1 MSDLLSSDFDSLIRR
16 VWITKGCRFNCH
28 ARLLREHKL
37 KQVLLSFLSLA
48 VIVVSLLSLLGHGKL
63 TAQEASA
70 FTLVLSIAILMMGLL
85 DAQEDSA
92 VLAERMHR
100 SALELLELYNDLL
113 VFRGDEQKM
122 REGFEAY
129 AEIQK
134 RFIDNHH
141 EIDYLR
147 FKIEKHKEFNN
158 GLIEKAY
165 WIARYLFLTSR
176 RQVYPNYLV
185 ILIMGL
191 VAYVE
196 VWGFDV
202 FLEIE

>member
-1 MSDLLSSDFDSLIRR
+1 
-16 VWITKGCRFNCH
+16 
-28 ARLLREHKL
+28 
-37 KQVLLSFLSLA
+37 
-48 VIVVSLLSLLGHGKL
+48 
-63 TAQEASA
+63 
-70 FTLVLSIAILMMGLL
+70 
-85 DAQEDSA
+85 
-92 VLAERMHR
+92 
-100 SALELLELYNDLL
+100 
-113 VFRGDEQKM
+113 M